1 MASLTTDPYYDVWRD
16 YYLAIQG
23 FFYLAQG
30 IAMGAILFFPNF
42 LRSLGA
48 TDSQSIIFQAIVWI
62 PWYLKIFF
70 GILSDNYPVKSFG
83 RRKPYI
89 FLAGILGVIGWA
101 TIPLFKTFSPLLPHP
116 HHSK

>member
-1 MASLTTDPYYDVWRD
+1 MATIEKSSFKEIWRD

-42 LRSLGA
+42 LRNLGA
-48 TDSQSIIFQAIVWI
+48 STTDSIIFQAIVWI

-70 GILSDNYPVKSFG
+70 GILSDNYPIKSFG

-89 FLAGILGVIGWA
+89 F
-101 TIPLFKTFSPLLPHP
+101 
-116 HHSK
+116 